1 VSPQLMALWARVLAA
16 VPGARLILKDGA
28 LDDPA
33 QQAFARETL
42 AAHGIG
48 PERIEL
54 RGGTPRL
61 EHLAAL
67 GEVDI
72 ALDPFPQN
80 GGIST
85 WEALWQGVPV
95 VAKLGITAP
104 GRLSGAI
111 LSAVGLT
118 DWIAAT
124 DDDYARLAIAKA
136 ADLGALATLRRG
148 LRAMVEASAAGNPVR
163 YTRAVEDAYRA
174 IWRRWCAQQR

>member
-1 VSPQLMALWARVLAA
+1 RAARD
-16 VPGARLILKDGA
+16 GARLILKGA
-28 LDDPA
+28 VLDDRA
-33 QQAFARETL
+33 QQAFAREAL

-48 PERIEL
+48 PERVEL

-104 GRLSGAI
+104 GRLSGAV

-118 DWIAAT
+118 DWISAT
-124 DDDYARLAIAKA
+124 DDHYSPLPIAKA
-136 ADLGALATLRRG
+136 A
-148 LRAMVEASAAGNPVR
+148 
-163 YTRAVEDAYRA
+163 
-174 IWRRWCAQQR
+174 

>member
-1 VSPQLMALWARVLAA
+1 GERIYARPCQITFAPARDAPAPAELPALTRGAVTFGCFNRFGKVSPQLMALWARVLAA

-33 QQAFARETL
+33 QQAFAREAL

-67 GEVDI
+67 GDVDI

-80 GGIST
+80 GGISS
-85 WEALWQGVPV
+85 WEALWQGAP
-95 VAKLGITAP
+95 ALGTPGLTAP
-104 GRLSGAI
+104 RRLPGRI
-111 LSAVGLT
+111 
-118 DWIAAT
+118 
-124 DDDYARLAIAKA
+124 RP
-136 ADLGALATLRRG
+136 
-148 LRAMVEASAAGNPVR
+148 PV
-163 YTRAVEDAYRA
+163 
-174 IWRRWCAQQR
+174 